1 MCKKYSACFI
11 IIIIFAY
18 IALFTITLLNMI
30 FSLNT
35 YKSKVFYYYTSGKY
49 EETLNATFI
58 MDLEFGENFE
68 MKDIFGE
75 YGRNPISKWRNTSM
89 KIQKKTFKI
98 ETLNDIISN
107 EENCRF
113 GYKKCGLVNSN
124 NSLCLKLDE
133 NEACPINHILIDS
146 NEEYDNYKSLKFGDK
161 YIHYSNEKIDNYLL
175 KKFNITDAYLKTTL
189 DEDSFYNLSEY
200 DLEKWHYRGN
210 AYLNAEYYSLPNK
223 ENFIQKDE
231 IENIIENK
239 AIMILGII
247 MFVLTVFIIID
258 IGLYFPLEGTDLE
271 KSIKGTNYSGQNAC
285 GLCCGLLFIAIFW
298 CFFRYS
304 CEYCFLERNQKR
316 LSIVLFFIFLPE
328 LVLALIS
335 MGFTLYKKIKIDDYS
350 SDHYINEDFK
360 SVQDNVDRVFILIII
375 NIVIFVLYPILVI
388 IANKLKRDDDDYA
401 TTKRNIKTPLQE
413 YNN

>member
-1 MCKKYSACFI
+1 
-11 IIIIFAY
+11 
-18 IALFTITLLNMI
+18 
-30 FSLNT
+30 
-35 YKSKVFYYYTSGKY
+35 
-49 EETLNATFI
+49 
-58 MDLEFGENFE
+58 MDLEFGENIE

-98 ETLNDIISN
+98 EILNDIISN

-124 NSLCLKLDE
+124 DSLCLKLGE

-210 AYLNAEYYSLPNK
+210 AYLNAEYYSFPNK
-223 ENFIQKDE
+223 ENFIQNDE
-231 IENIIENK
+231 MKNIIENK

-258 IGLYFPLEGTDLE
+258 IGFYFLLEGKDLE
-271 KSIKGTNYSGQNAC
+271 ECLKEAKISDPNLCAICCGYLLL
-285 GLCCGLLFIAIFW
+285 GLCF
-298 CFFRYS
+298 CFFRFS
-304 CEYCFLERNQKR
+304 CEICLGIEHNQKT

-328 LVLALIS
+328 LILALIS

-350 SDHYINEDFK
+350 SNHFINEDFR

-388 IANKLKRDDDDYA
+388 IANKLKRDYDDYA
-401 TTKRNIKTPLQE
+401 TTKRNMKTPLKE